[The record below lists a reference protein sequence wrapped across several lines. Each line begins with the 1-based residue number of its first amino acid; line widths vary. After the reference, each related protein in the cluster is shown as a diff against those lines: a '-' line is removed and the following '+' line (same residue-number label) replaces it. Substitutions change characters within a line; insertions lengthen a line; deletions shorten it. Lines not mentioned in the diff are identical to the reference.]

1 MPKPVT
7 LTRLES
13 GDSSIQPSKNNVVL
27 DIDPVLLEYA
37 RSNVNKPYNPDEPM
51 LTPAQRELIEKAKR
65 MR

>member
-1 MPKPVT
+1 MPKLVT

-13 GDSSIQPSKNNVVL
+13 GGSSIEPSNNNLVL
-27 DIDPVLLEYA
+27 DIDPVLLAYA
-37 RSNVNKPYNPDEPM
+37 RSHANKPYNPNEPM